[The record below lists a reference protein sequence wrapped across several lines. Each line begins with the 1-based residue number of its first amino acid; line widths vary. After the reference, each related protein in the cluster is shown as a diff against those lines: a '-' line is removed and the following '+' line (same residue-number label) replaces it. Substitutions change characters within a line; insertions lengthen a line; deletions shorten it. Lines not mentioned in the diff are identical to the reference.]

1 MIKDERLDI
10 CKKIQK
16 EVSNNIIQNNLI
28 KNNDKIVVAVS
39 GGPDSMCLL
48 TVLNDLKSLFKKK
61 YNINYELVVAHVN
74 HSIRPESEN
83 EKIYVENVCEKLNFK
98 KISFRLSD
106 STMPIYNAIMEKIG
120 WKHTDKTE
128 LFMSIDR
135 NPKERKDLRL
145 QSAQGKI
152 MMPEESLIWVPATI
166 IHKLEG
172 KVAEETLKKAT
183 NTKKNSKYRY
193 NKIYPIAS
201 LAFMCAIIMAIVLP
215 NKSMAPINEVTD
227 EQTKISQELPKVENF
242 KNLYAMLKARDTK
255 RYYIDDMLSVDSI
268 TNANSKNETATNEV
282 ANDYSKT
289 NTQVQGVDE
298 ADIVKTDGTYI
309 YYLTNEKLTII
320 NTENASQMKEMS
332 TIKFDETFTPEEIF
346 LNNDKIIVI
355 GKRYEYDKT
364 ERKIGIDED
373 FLYPN
378 YMDKTYTS
386 AKLYNVKDKTNP
398 TLERTVEVE
407 GDYLTARMIGSN
419 VYIASN
425 KYMYYA
431 YICNT
436 YKSTELNEDDFKPHY
451 LDTATS
457 NETKSINFDCI
468 YYIPE
473 FEDTNYLNIVAF
485 NITNNQEANVES
497 YLGAGEEIYASKE
510 NLYVTKTKY
519 DYERK
524 NKTSITTEIYKFNLN
539 NANCTFAKAGDVP
552 GSVLNQ
558 FSMDECNGYFRIAT
572 TDSTSWNSE
581 SNTNNLYVLNEN
593 LETIG
598 KIEGLAKGE
607 RIYSVRFMGNRAYMV
622 TFVETDPLFV
632 IDLSN
637 PTTPTVLG
645 ELKIPGYS
653 KYLHPYDET
662 HLIGIGEDTEVVNY
676 GYGDRVVT
684 NGMKMAMFDVT
695 DPNNP
700 QELYNVKIGE
710 KGTYSELLYNHKAL
724 LFSKEKNIIAFP
736 ISITDNDYKVTFQGA
751 IVYGVSLEKGFE
763 LKTKISNSATDY
775 DRYYSRNRV
784 ERIIYIKDT
793 LFTLSNGLIKAVD
806 LNTFETKGSIELN

>member
-1 MIKDERLDI
+1 MSKKDYI
-10 CKKIQK
+10 
-16 EVSNNIIQNNLI
+16 N
-28 KNNDKIVVAVS
+28 AVNEINVNE
-39 GGPDSMCLL
+39 
-48 TVLNDLKSLFKKK
+48 TLK
-61 YNINYELVVAHVN
+61 
-74 HSIRPESEN
+74 
-83 EKIYVENVCEKLNFK
+83 
-98 KISFRLSD
+98 
-106 STMPIYNAIMEKIG
+106 
-120 WKHTDKTE
+120 
-128 LFMSIDR
+128 
-135 NPKERKDLRL
+135 
-145 QSAQGKI
+145 Q
-152 MMPEESLIWVPATI
+152 
-166 IHKLEG
+166 
-172 KVAEETLKKAT
+172 ETLKKAT

-268 TNANSKNETATNEV
+268 TNANSKNKTATNEV

-386 AKLYNVKDKTNP
+386 AKLYNVKDKINP

-425 KYMYYA
+425 KYIYYA

>member
-1 MIKDERLDI
+1 MSKKDYI
-10 CKKIQK
+10 
-16 EVSNNIIQNNLI
+16 N
-28 KNNDKIVVAVS
+28 AV
-39 GGPDSMCLL
+39 
-48 TVLNDLKSLFKKK
+48 NE
-61 YNINYELVVAHVN
+61 INVN
-74 HSIRPESEN
+74 
-83 EKIYVENVCEKLNFK
+83 
-98 KISFRLSD
+98 
-106 STMPIYNAIMEKIG
+106 
-120 WKHTDKTE
+120 
-128 LFMSIDR
+128 
-135 NPKERKDLRL
+135 
-145 QSAQGKI
+145 
-152 MMPEESLIWVPATI
+152 
-166 IHKLEG
+166 
-172 KVAEETLKKAT
+172 ETLKQETLRKAT
-183 NTKKNSKYRY
+183 NTKKTPKYRF
-193 NKIYPIAS
+193 NKVYPIAS

-215 NKSMAPINEVTD
+215 NKSIEPINEVTD

-255 RYYIDDMLSVDSI
+255 SYYIDDMLSVDSI

-332 TIKFDETFTPEEIF
+332 TIKFDETFTPEELF
-346 LNNDKIIVI
+346 LNNDKLIVI
-355 GKRYEYDKT
+355 GTRYEYDKT

-373 FLYPN
+373 YLYPN

-386 AKLYNVKDKTNP
+386 AKLYNVKDKINP

-407 GDYLTARMIGSN
+407 GDYLTARMIDSN
-419 VYIASN
+419 VYIVSN

-431 YICNT
+431 YICNM
-436 YKSTELNEDDFKPHY
+436 YKASELNEDDFKPHY

-519 DYERK
+519 DYEK
-524 NKTSITTEIYKFNLN
+524 NNKTSITTEIYKFNLN
-539 NANCTFAKAGDVP
+539 NANCIFAKAGDVP

-736 ISITDNDYKVTFQGA
+736 VSITEDDYKVTFQGA

>member
-1 MIKDERLDI
+1 MSKKDYI
-10 CKKIQK
+10 
-16 EVSNNIIQNNLI
+16 N
-28 KNNDKIVVAVS
+28 AVNEINVNE
-39 GGPDSMCLL
+39 
-48 TVLNDLKSLFKKK
+48 TLK
-61 YNINYELVVAHVN
+61 
-74 HSIRPESEN
+74 
-83 EKIYVENVCEKLNFK
+83 
-98 KISFRLSD
+98 
-106 STMPIYNAIMEKIG
+106 
-120 WKHTDKTE
+120 
-128 LFMSIDR
+128 
-135 NPKERKDLRL
+135 
-145 QSAQGKI
+145 Q
-152 MMPEESLIWVPATI
+152 
-166 IHKLEG
+166 
-172 KVAEETLKKAT
+172 ETLKKAT

-407 GDYLTARMIGSN
+407 GSYLTARMIDSN

>member
-1 MIKDERLDI
+1 MSKKDYI
-10 CKKIQK
+10 
-16 EVSNNIIQNNLI
+16 N
-28 KNNDKIVVAVS
+28 AVNEINVNE
-39 GGPDSMCLL
+39 
-48 TVLNDLKSLFKKK
+48 TLK
-61 YNINYELVVAHVN
+61 
-74 HSIRPESEN
+74 
-83 EKIYVENVCEKLNFK
+83 
-98 KISFRLSD
+98 
-106 STMPIYNAIMEKIG
+106 
-120 WKHTDKTE
+120 
-128 LFMSIDR
+128 
-135 NPKERKDLRL
+135 
-145 QSAQGKI
+145 Q
-152 MMPEESLIWVPATI
+152 
-166 IHKLEG
+166 
-172 KVAEETLKKAT
+172 ETLKKAT

-215 NKSMAPINEVTD
+215 NKSIAPINEVTD

-373 FLYPN
+373 YLYPN

-386 AKLYNVKDKTNP
+386 AKLYNVKDKINP

-736 ISITDNDYKVTFQGA
+736 ISITENDYKVTFQGA
-751 IVYGVSLEKGFE
+751 IVYGISLEKGFE

>member
-1 MIKDERLDI
+1 MSKKDYI
-10 CKKIQK
+10 
-16 EVSNNIIQNNLI
+16 N
-28 KNNDKIVVAVS
+28 AVNEINVNE
-39 GGPDSMCLL
+39 
-48 TVLNDLKSLFKKK
+48 TLK
-61 YNINYELVVAHVN
+61 
-74 HSIRPESEN
+74 
-83 EKIYVENVCEKLNFK
+83 
-98 KISFRLSD
+98 
-106 STMPIYNAIMEKIG
+106 
-120 WKHTDKTE
+120 
-128 LFMSIDR
+128 
-135 NPKERKDLRL
+135 
-145 QSAQGKI
+145 Q
-152 MMPEESLIWVPATI
+152 
-166 IHKLEG
+166 
-172 KVAEETLKKAT
+172 ETLKKAT

-215 NKSMAPINEVTD
+215 NKSIAPINEVTA

-332 TIKFDETFTPEEIF
+332 TIKFDETFTPEELF
-346 LNNDKIIVI
+346 LNNDKLIVI
-355 GKRYEYDKT
+355 GTRYEYDKT

-373 FLYPN
+373 YLYPN

-386 AKLYNVKDKTNP
+386 AKLYNVKDKINP

-407 GDYLTARMIGSN
+407 GDYLTARMIDSN

-519 DYERK
+519 DYEK
-524 NKTSITTEIYKFNLN
+524 NNKTSITTEIYKFNLN

-662 HLIGIGEDTEVVNY
+662 HLIGIGEDTDVVNY

-736 ISITDNDYKVTFQGA
+736 VSITEDDYKVTFQGA

-806 LNTFETKGSIELN
+806 LNTFETKGSIELH

>member
-1 MIKDERLDI
+1 MSKKDYI
-10 CKKIQK
+10 
-16 EVSNNIIQNNLI
+16 N
-28 KNNDKIVVAVS
+28 AVNEINVNE
-39 GGPDSMCLL
+39 
-48 TVLNDLKSLFKKK
+48 TLK
-61 YNINYELVVAHVN
+61 
-74 HSIRPESEN
+74 
-83 EKIYVENVCEKLNFK
+83 
-98 KISFRLSD
+98 
-106 STMPIYNAIMEKIG
+106 
-120 WKHTDKTE
+120 
-128 LFMSIDR
+128 
-135 NPKERKDLRL
+135 
-145 QSAQGKI
+145 Q
-152 MMPEESLIWVPATI
+152 
-166 IHKLEG
+166 
-172 KVAEETLKKAT
+172 ETLKKAT

-320 NTENASQMKEMS
+320 NTENTSQMKEMS

-793 LFTLSNGLIKAVD
+793 LFTLSNALIKAVD

>member
-1 MIKDERLDI
+1 MSKKDYI
-10 CKKIQK
+10 
-16 EVSNNIIQNNLI
+16 N
-28 KNNDKIVVAVS
+28 AV
-39 GGPDSMCLL
+39 
-48 TVLNDLKSLFKKK
+48 NE
-61 YNINYELVVAHVN
+61 INVN
-74 HSIRPESEN
+74 
-83 EKIYVENVCEKLNFK
+83 
-98 KISFRLSD
+98 
-106 STMPIYNAIMEKIG
+106 
-120 WKHTDKTE
+120 
-128 LFMSIDR
+128 
-135 NPKERKDLRL
+135 
-145 QSAQGKI
+145 
-152 MMPEESLIWVPATI
+152 
-166 IHKLEG
+166 
-172 KVAEETLKKAT
+172 ETLKQETLRKAT
-183 NTKKNSKYRY
+183 NTKKTPKYRF
-193 NKIYPIAS
+193 NKVYPIAS

-215 NKSMAPINEVTD
+215 NKSIEPINEVTD

-332 TIKFDETFTPEEIF
+332 TIKFDETFTPEELF
-346 LNNDKIIVI
+346 LNNDKLIVI
-355 GKRYEYDKT
+355 GTRYEYDKT

-373 FLYPN
+373 YLYPN

-386 AKLYNVKDKTNP
+386 AKLYNVKDKINP

-407 GDYLTARMIGSN
+407 GDYLTARMIDSN
-419 VYIASN
+419 VYIVSN

-431 YICNT
+431 YICNM
-436 YKSTELNEDDFKPHY
+436 YKASELNEDDFKPHY

-519 DYERK
+519 DYEK
-524 NKTSITTEIYKFNLN
+524 NNKTSITTEIYKFNLN

-558 FSMDECNGYFRIAT
+558 FSMDEYNGYFRIAT

-736 ISITDNDYKVTFQGA
+736 VSITEDDYKVTFQGA

-793 LFTLSNGLIKAVD
+793 LFTLSNVLIKAVD
-806 LNTFETKGSIELN
+806 LNTFETKGSIELH

>member
-1 MIKDERLDI
+1 MSKKDYI
-10 CKKIQK
+10 
-16 EVSNNIIQNNLI
+16 N
-28 KNNDKIVVAVS
+28 AVNEINVNE
-39 GGPDSMCLL
+39 
-48 TVLNDLKSLFKKK
+48 TLK
-61 YNINYELVVAHVN
+61 
-74 HSIRPESEN
+74 
-83 EKIYVENVCEKLNFK
+83 
-98 KISFRLSD
+98 
-106 STMPIYNAIMEKIG
+106 
-120 WKHTDKTE
+120 
-128 LFMSIDR
+128 
-135 NPKERKDLRL
+135 
-145 QSAQGKI
+145 Q
-152 MMPEESLIWVPATI
+152 
-166 IHKLEG
+166 
-172 KVAEETLKKAT
+172 ETLKKAT

-201 LAFMCAIIMAIVLP
+201 LAFMCAIIMVIVLP

-373 FLYPN
+373 YLYPN

-386 AKLYNVKDKTNP
+386 AKLYNVKDKINP

-736 ISITDNDYKVTFQGA
+736 ISITENDYKVTFQGA

>member
-1 MIKDERLDI
+1 MSKKDYINAVNEIKVNE
-10 CKKIQK
+10 
-16 EVSNNIIQNNLI
+16 
-28 KNNDKIVVAVS
+28 
-39 GGPDSMCLL
+39 
-48 TVLNDLKSLFKKK
+48 TLK
-61 YNINYELVVAHVN
+61 
-74 HSIRPESEN
+74 
-83 EKIYVENVCEKLNFK
+83 
-98 KISFRLSD
+98 
-106 STMPIYNAIMEKIG
+106 
-120 WKHTDKTE
+120 
-128 LFMSIDR
+128 
-135 NPKERKDLRL
+135 
-145 QSAQGKI
+145 Q
-152 MMPEESLIWVPATI
+152 
-166 IHKLEG
+166 
-172 KVAEETLKKAT
+172 ETLKKAT

-215 NKSMAPINEVTD
+215 NKNIAPINEVTD

-736 ISITDNDYKVTFQGA
+736 ISITENDYKVTFQGA

>member
-1 MIKDERLDI
+1 MSKKDYIDAVNEIKVNE
-10 CKKIQK
+10 
-16 EVSNNIIQNNLI
+16 E
-28 KNNDKIVVAVS
+28 
-39 GGPDSMCLL
+39 
-48 TVLNDLKSLFKKK
+48 LK
-61 YNINYELVVAHVN
+61 
-74 HSIRPESEN
+74 
-83 EKIYVENVCEKLNFK
+83 
-98 KISFRLSD
+98 
-106 STMPIYNAIMEKIG
+106 
-120 WKHTDKTE
+120 
-128 LFMSIDR
+128 
-135 NPKERKDLRL
+135 
-145 QSAQGKI
+145 Q
-152 MMPEESLIWVPATI
+152 
-166 IHKLEG
+166 
-172 KVAEETLKKAT
+172 ETLKKVT
-183 NTKKNSKYRY
+183 NTKKTPKYRF

-215 NKSMAPINEVTD
+215 NKIIAPINEVKY
-227 EQTKISQELPKVENF
+227 EQAKISQELPKVENF
-242 KNLYAMLKARDTK
+242 KNLYAMLKTRDAK
-255 RYYIDDMLSVDSI
+255 RYYIEDMFSVDSI
-268 TNANSKNETATNEV
+268 TNENSKNETATNE
-282 ANDYSKT
+282 AADDYSKT

-332 TIKFDETFTPEEIF
+332 TIEFDETFTPEELF
-346 LNNDKIIVI
+346 FNNDKIIVI
-355 GKRYEYDKT
+355 GTRFEYD
-364 ERKIGIDED
+364 EREKRIGIDD
-373 FLYPN
+373 DYLYPN

-386 AKLYNVKDKTNP
+386 AKIYNVKDKTNP

-407 GDYLTARMIGSN
+407 GSYLTARMIDSN

-736 ISITDNDYKVTFQGA
+736 ISITENDYKVTFQGA

-806 LNTFETKGSIELN
+806 LNTFETKGSIELR

>member
-1 MIKDERLDI
+1 MSKKDYI
-10 CKKIQK
+10 
-16 EVSNNIIQNNLI
+16 N
-28 KNNDKIVVAVS
+28 AVNEINVNE
-39 GGPDSMCLL
+39 
-48 TVLNDLKSLFKKK
+48 TLK
-61 YNINYELVVAHVN
+61 
-74 HSIRPESEN
+74 
-83 EKIYVENVCEKLNFK
+83 
-98 KISFRLSD
+98 
-106 STMPIYNAIMEKIG
+106 
-120 WKHTDKTE
+120 
-128 LFMSIDR
+128 
-135 NPKERKDLRL
+135 
-145 QSAQGKI
+145 Q
-152 MMPEESLIWVPATI
+152 
-166 IHKLEG
+166 
-172 KVAEETLKKAT
+172 ETLKKAT

-215 NKSMAPINEVTD
+215 NKIIAPINEVTD

-332 TIKFDETFTPEEIF
+332 TIKFDETFTPEELF

-355 GKRYEYDKT
+355 GTRYEYDKT

-373 FLYPN
+373 YLYPN

-386 AKLYNVKDKTNP
+386 AKLYNVKDKINP

-736 ISITDNDYKVTFQGA
+736 ISITENDYKVTFQGA

>member
-1 MIKDERLDI
+1 MSKKDYI
-10 CKKIQK
+10 
-16 EVSNNIIQNNLI
+16 N
-28 KNNDKIVVAVS
+28 AVNEINVNE
-39 GGPDSMCLL
+39 
-48 TVLNDLKSLFKKK
+48 TLK
-61 YNINYELVVAHVN
+61 
-74 HSIRPESEN
+74 
-83 EKIYVENVCEKLNFK
+83 
-98 KISFRLSD
+98 
-106 STMPIYNAIMEKIG
+106 
-120 WKHTDKTE
+120 
-128 LFMSIDR
+128 
-135 NPKERKDLRL
+135 
-145 QSAQGKI
+145 Q
-152 MMPEESLIWVPATI
+152 
-166 IHKLEG
+166 
-172 KVAEETLKKAT
+172 ETLKKAT

-215 NKSMAPINEVTD
+215 NKSIAPINEVTD

-242 KNLYAMLKARDTK
+242 KNLYVMLKARDTK

-373 FLYPN
+373 YLYPN

-386 AKLYNVKDKTNP
+386 AKLYNVKDKINP

-539 NANCTFAKAGDVP
+539 NANCTFAKTGDVP

-736 ISITDNDYKVTFQGA
+736 ISITENDYKVTFQGA

>member
-1 MIKDERLDI
+1 MSKKDYI
-10 CKKIQK
+10 
-16 EVSNNIIQNNLI
+16 N
-28 KNNDKIVVAVS
+28 AVNEINVNE
-39 GGPDSMCLL
+39 
-48 TVLNDLKSLFKKK
+48 TLK
-61 YNINYELVVAHVN
+61 
-74 HSIRPESEN
+74 
-83 EKIYVENVCEKLNFK
+83 
-98 KISFRLSD
+98 
-106 STMPIYNAIMEKIG
+106 
-120 WKHTDKTE
+120 
-128 LFMSIDR
+128 
-135 NPKERKDLRL
+135 
-145 QSAQGKI
+145 Q
-152 MMPEESLIWVPATI
+152 
-166 IHKLEG
+166 
-172 KVAEETLKKAT
+172 ETLKKAT

-332 TIKFDETFTPEEIF
+332 TIKFDETFTQEEIF

-736 ISITDNDYKVTFQGA
+736 ISITENDYKVTFQGA

>member
-1 MIKDERLDI
+1 MSKKDYI
-10 CKKIQK
+10 
-16 EVSNNIIQNNLI
+16 N
-28 KNNDKIVVAVS
+28 AVNEINVNE
-39 GGPDSMCLL
+39 
-48 TVLNDLKSLFKKK
+48 TLK
-61 YNINYELVVAHVN
+61 
-74 HSIRPESEN
+74 
-83 EKIYVENVCEKLNFK
+83 
-98 KISFRLSD
+98 
-106 STMPIYNAIMEKIG
+106 
-120 WKHTDKTE
+120 
-128 LFMSIDR
+128 
-135 NPKERKDLRL
+135 
-145 QSAQGKI
+145 Q
-152 MMPEESLIWVPATI
+152 
-166 IHKLEG
+166 
-172 KVAEETLKKAT
+172 ETLKKAT

-364 ERKIGIDED
+364 ERKIGIDVD

>member
-1 MIKDERLDI
+1 MSKKDYI
-10 CKKIQK
+10 
-16 EVSNNIIQNNLI
+16 N
-28 KNNDKIVVAVS
+28 AVNEINVNE
-39 GGPDSMCLL
+39 
-48 TVLNDLKSLFKKK
+48 TLK
-61 YNINYELVVAHVN
+61 
-74 HSIRPESEN
+74 
-83 EKIYVENVCEKLNFK
+83 
-98 KISFRLSD
+98 
-106 STMPIYNAIMEKIG
+106 
-120 WKHTDKTE
+120 
-128 LFMSIDR
+128 
-135 NPKERKDLRL
+135 
-145 QSAQGKI
+145 Q
-152 MMPEESLIWVPATI
+152 
-166 IHKLEG
+166 
-172 KVAEETLKKAT
+172 ETLKKAT

-215 NKSMAPINEVTD
+215 NKSIAPINEVTD

-320 NTENASQMKEMS
+320 NTENTSQMKEMS
-332 TIKFDETFTPEEIF
+332 TIKFDETFTPEELF

-355 GKRYEYDKT
+355 GTRYEYDKT

-373 FLYPN
+373 YLYPN

-386 AKLYNVKDKTNP
+386 AKLYNVKDKINP
-398 TLERTVEVE
+398 ALERTVEVE

-419 VYIASN
+419 VYSASN

-806 LNTFETKGSIELN
+806 LNTFETKGSIELR

>member
-1 MIKDERLDI
+1 
-10 CKKIQK
+10 
-16 EVSNNIIQNNLI
+16 
-28 KNNDKIVVAVS
+28 
-39 GGPDSMCLL
+39 
-48 TVLNDLKSLFKKK
+48 
-61 YNINYELVVAHVN
+61 
-74 HSIRPESEN
+74 
-83 EKIYVENVCEKLNFK
+83 
-98 KISFRLSD
+98 
-106 STMPIYNAIMEKIG
+106 
-120 WKHTDKTE
+120 
-128 LFMSIDR
+128 
-135 NPKERKDLRL
+135 
-145 QSAQGKI
+145 
-152 MMPEESLIWVPATI
+152 
-166 IHKLEG
+166 
-172 KVAEETLKKAT
+172 
-183 NTKKNSKYRY
+183 
-193 NKIYPIAS
+193 
-201 LAFMCAIIMAIVLP
+201 MCAIIMAIVLP

-373 FLYPN
+373 YLYPN

-386 AKLYNVKDKTNP
+386 AKLYNVKDKINP

-736 ISITDNDYKVTFQGA
+736 ISITENDYKVTFQGA

>member
-1 MIKDERLDI
+1 MSKKDYIDAVNEIKVNE
-10 CKKIQK
+10 
-16 EVSNNIIQNNLI
+16 E
-28 KNNDKIVVAVS
+28 
-39 GGPDSMCLL
+39 
-48 TVLNDLKSLFKKK
+48 LK
-61 YNINYELVVAHVN
+61 
-74 HSIRPESEN
+74 
-83 EKIYVENVCEKLNFK
+83 
-98 KISFRLSD
+98 
-106 STMPIYNAIMEKIG
+106 
-120 WKHTDKTE
+120 
-128 LFMSIDR
+128 
-135 NPKERKDLRL
+135 
-145 QSAQGKI
+145 Q
-152 MMPEESLIWVPATI
+152 
-166 IHKLEG
+166 
-172 KVAEETLKKAT
+172 ETLKKIT
-183 NTKKNSKYRY
+183 NTKKTPKYRF

-215 NKSMAPINEVTD
+215 NKIIAPINEVKY
-227 EQTKISQELPKVENF
+227 EQAKISQELPKVENF

-255 RYYIDDMLSVDSI
+255 RYYIEDMFSVDSI
-268 TNANSKNETATNEV
+268 TNENSKNETATNE
-282 ANDYSKT
+282 AADDYSKT

-298 ADIVKTDGTYI
+298 ADIVKTDGTHI
-309 YYLTNEKLTII
+309 YYLANEKLTII

-332 TIKFDETFTPEEIF
+332 TIEFDETFTPEELF

-355 GKRYEYDKT
+355 GTRFEYD
-364 ERKIGIDED
+364 EREKRIGIDD
-373 FLYPN
+373 DYLYPN

-386 AKLYNVKDKTNP
+386 AKIYNVKDKTNP

-407 GDYLTARMIGSN
+407 GSYLTARMIDSN

-736 ISITDNDYKVTFQGA
+736 ISITENDYKVTFQGA

-806 LNTFETKGSIELN
+806 LNTFETKGSIELR

>member
-1 MIKDERLDI
+1 MSKKDYI
-10 CKKIQK
+10 
-16 EVSNNIIQNNLI
+16 N
-28 KNNDKIVVAVS
+28 AVNEINVNE
-39 GGPDSMCLL
+39 
-48 TVLNDLKSLFKKK
+48 TLK
-61 YNINYELVVAHVN
+61 
-74 HSIRPESEN
+74 
-83 EKIYVENVCEKLNFK
+83 
-98 KISFRLSD
+98 
-106 STMPIYNAIMEKIG
+106 
-120 WKHTDKTE
+120 
-128 LFMSIDR
+128 
-135 NPKERKDLRL
+135 
-145 QSAQGKI
+145 Q
-152 MMPEESLIWVPATI
+152 
-166 IHKLEG
+166 
-172 KVAEETLKKAT
+172 ETLKKAT

-215 NKSMAPINEVTD
+215 NKSIAPINEVTD

-373 FLYPN
+373 YLYPN

-386 AKLYNVKDKTNP
+386 AKLYNVKDKINP

-736 ISITDNDYKVTFQGA
+736 ISITENDYKVTFQGA

>member
-1 MIKDERLDI
+1 MSKKDYI
-10 CKKIQK
+10 
-16 EVSNNIIQNNLI
+16 N
-28 KNNDKIVVAVS
+28 AVNEINVNE
-39 GGPDSMCLL
+39 
-48 TVLNDLKSLFKKK
+48 TLK
-61 YNINYELVVAHVN
+61 
-74 HSIRPESEN
+74 
-83 EKIYVENVCEKLNFK
+83 
-98 KISFRLSD
+98 
-106 STMPIYNAIMEKIG
+106 
-120 WKHTDKTE
+120 
-128 LFMSIDR
+128 
-135 NPKERKDLRL
+135 
-145 QSAQGKI
+145 Q
-152 MMPEESLIWVPATI
+152 
-166 IHKLEG
+166 
-172 KVAEETLKKAT
+172 ETLKKAT

-373 FLYPN
+373 YLYSN

-386 AKLYNVKDKTNP
+386 AKLYNVKDKINP

-736 ISITDNDYKVTFQGA
+736 ISITENDYKVTFQGA

>member
-1 MIKDERLDI
+1 MSKKDYI
-10 CKKIQK
+10 
-16 EVSNNIIQNNLI
+16 N
-28 KNNDKIVVAVS
+28 AVNEINVNE
-39 GGPDSMCLL
+39 
-48 TVLNDLKSLFKKK
+48 TLK
-61 YNINYELVVAHVN
+61 
-74 HSIRPESEN
+74 
-83 EKIYVENVCEKLNFK
+83 
-98 KISFRLSD
+98 
-106 STMPIYNAIMEKIG
+106 
-120 WKHTDKTE
+120 
-128 LFMSIDR
+128 
-135 NPKERKDLRL
+135 
-145 QSAQGKI
+145 Q
-152 MMPEESLIWVPATI
+152 
-166 IHKLEG
+166 
-172 KVAEETLKKAT
+172 ETLKKAT

-622 TFVETDPLFV
+622 TFVQTDPLFV

>member
-1 MIKDERLDI
+1 MSKKDYI
-10 CKKIQK
+10 
-16 EVSNNIIQNNLI
+16 N
-28 KNNDKIVVAVS
+28 AVNEINVNE
-39 GGPDSMCLL
+39 
-48 TVLNDLKSLFKKK
+48 TLK
-61 YNINYELVVAHVN
+61 
-74 HSIRPESEN
+74 
-83 EKIYVENVCEKLNFK
+83 
-98 KISFRLSD
+98 
-106 STMPIYNAIMEKIG
+106 
-120 WKHTDKTE
+120 
-128 LFMSIDR
+128 
-135 NPKERKDLRL
+135 
-145 QSAQGKI
+145 Q
-152 MMPEESLIWVPATI
+152 
-166 IHKLEG
+166 
-172 KVAEETLKKAT
+172 ETLKKAT
-183 NTKKNSKYRY
+183 NTKKNSKYRF
-193 NKIYPIAS
+193 NKVYPIAS

-215 NKSMAPINEVTD
+215 NKSIEPINEVTD

-298 ADIVKTDGTYI
+298 ADIVKTDGTHI
-309 YYLTNEKLTII
+309 YYLANEKLTII

-332 TIKFDETFTPEEIF
+332 TIKFDETFTPEELF

-355 GKRYEYDKT
+355 GTRYEYDKT

-373 FLYPN
+373 YLYPN

-386 AKLYNVKDKTNP
+386 AKIYNVKDKTNP
-398 TLERTVEVE
+398 TLERIVEVE
-407 GDYLTARMIGSN
+407 GSYLTARMIDSN

-736 ISITDNDYKVTFQGA
+736 ISITENDYKVTFQGA

-806 LNTFETKGSIELN
+806 LNTFETKGSIELH

>member
-1 MIKDERLDI
+1 MSKKDYI
-10 CKKIQK
+10 
-16 EVSNNIIQNNLI
+16 N
-28 KNNDKIVVAVS
+28 AVNEINVNE
-39 GGPDSMCLL
+39 
-48 TVLNDLKSLFKKK
+48 TLK
-61 YNINYELVVAHVN
+61 
-74 HSIRPESEN
+74 
-83 EKIYVENVCEKLNFK
+83 
-98 KISFRLSD
+98 
-106 STMPIYNAIMEKIG
+106 
-120 WKHTDKTE
+120 
-128 LFMSIDR
+128 
-135 NPKERKDLRL
+135 
-145 QSAQGKI
+145 Q
-152 MMPEESLIWVPATI
+152 
-166 IHKLEG
+166 
-172 KVAEETLKKAT
+172 ETLKKAT

-355 GKRYEYDKT
+355 GKIYEYDKT

-386 AKLYNVKDKTNP
+386 AKLYNVKDKINP

>member
-1 MIKDERLDI
+1 MSKKDYI
-10 CKKIQK
+10 
-16 EVSNNIIQNNLI
+16 N
-28 KNNDKIVVAVS
+28 AVNEINVNE
-39 GGPDSMCLL
+39 
-48 TVLNDLKSLFKKK
+48 TLK
-61 YNINYELVVAHVN
+61 
-74 HSIRPESEN
+74 
-83 EKIYVENVCEKLNFK
+83 
-98 KISFRLSD
+98 
-106 STMPIYNAIMEKIG
+106 
-120 WKHTDKTE
+120 
-128 LFMSIDR
+128 
-135 NPKERKDLRL
+135 
-145 QSAQGKI
+145 Q
-152 MMPEESLIWVPATI
+152 
-166 IHKLEG
+166 
-172 KVAEETLKKAT
+172 ETLKKAT

-373 FLYPN
+373 YLYPN

-386 AKLYNVKDKTNP
+386 AKLYNVKDKINP

-519 DYERK
+519 DYEGK

-736 ISITDNDYKVTFQGA
+736 ISITENDYKVTFQGA

>member
-1 MIKDERLDI
+1 MSKKDYI
-10 CKKIQK
+10 
-16 EVSNNIIQNNLI
+16 N
-28 KNNDKIVVAVS
+28 AV
-39 GGPDSMCLL
+39 
-48 TVLNDLKSLFKKK
+48 NE
-61 YNINYELVVAHVN
+61 INVN
-74 HSIRPESEN
+74 
-83 EKIYVENVCEKLNFK
+83 
-98 KISFRLSD
+98 
-106 STMPIYNAIMEKIG
+106 
-120 WKHTDKTE
+120 
-128 LFMSIDR
+128 
-135 NPKERKDLRL
+135 
-145 QSAQGKI
+145 
-152 MMPEESLIWVPATI
+152 
-166 IHKLEG
+166 
-172 KVAEETLKKAT
+172 ETLKQETLRKAT
-183 NTKKNSKYRY
+183 NTKKTPKYRF
-193 NKIYPIAS
+193 NKVYPIAS

-215 NKSMAPINEVTD
+215 NKSIAPINEVTA

-242 KNLYAMLKARDTK
+242 KNLYAMLKTRTTN
-255 RYYIDDMLSVDSI
+255 RYTIDDMLSVDST

-298 ADIVKTDGTYI
+298 ADIVKTDGTHI
-309 YYLTNEKLTII
+309 YYLANEKLTII

-332 TIKFDETFTPEEIF
+332 TIEFDETFTPEELF
-346 LNNDKIIVI
+346 FNNDKIIVI
-355 GKRYEYDKT
+355 GTRFEYD
-364 ERKIGIDED
+364 EREKRIGIDD
-373 FLYPN
+373 DYLYPN

-386 AKLYNVKDKTNP
+386 AQIYNVKDKINP

-700 QELYNVKIGE
+700 KELYNVKIGE

-736 ISITDNDYKVTFQGA
+736 ISITENDYKVTFQGA

-806 LNTFETKGSIELN
+806 LNTFETKGSIELR

>member
-1 MIKDERLDI
+1 MSKKDYI
-10 CKKIQK
+10 
-16 EVSNNIIQNNLI
+16 N
-28 KNNDKIVVAVS
+28 AVNEINVNE
-39 GGPDSMCLL
+39 
-48 TVLNDLKSLFKKK
+48 TLK
-61 YNINYELVVAHVN
+61 
-74 HSIRPESEN
+74 
-83 EKIYVENVCEKLNFK
+83 
-98 KISFRLSD
+98 
-106 STMPIYNAIMEKIG
+106 
-120 WKHTDKTE
+120 
-128 LFMSIDR
+128 
-135 NPKERKDLRL
+135 
-145 QSAQGKI
+145 Q
-152 MMPEESLIWVPATI
+152 
-166 IHKLEG
+166 
-172 KVAEETLKKAT
+172 ETLKKAT

-386 AKLYNVKDKTNP
+386 AKLYNVKDKINP

-736 ISITDNDYKVTFQGA
+736 ISITENDYKVTFQGA